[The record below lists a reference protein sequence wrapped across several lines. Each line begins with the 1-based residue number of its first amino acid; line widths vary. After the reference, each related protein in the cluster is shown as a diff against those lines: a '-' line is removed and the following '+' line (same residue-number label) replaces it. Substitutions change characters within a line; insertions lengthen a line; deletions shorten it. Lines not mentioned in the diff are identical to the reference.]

1 MIEKPEKAYEKP
13 LFIKKILFL
22 TFPDNES
29 EATKQ

>member
-13 LFIKKILFL
+13 LFIKKILLL
-22 TFPDNES
+22 TFRDNES